1 MPQGEMTLDS
11 AHILRSKRR
20 NDSRLK
26 ETFVY
31 DVEPSLPLN
40 LLSPLRCLLW
50 VFTPLEHRPLEWSHL
65 QHKGHKMLTA
75 YLILLTQLVNAR
87 GLDVNHYTDSILAVL

>member
-1 MPQGEMTLDS
+1 MDS

-20 NDSRLK
+20 TDSRLK

-40 LLSPLRCLLW
+40 LLSPLRCLLR
-50 VFTPLEHRPLEWSHL
+50 VFTPQEDKPLEWSHL
-65 QHKGHKMLTA
+65 HHKGHKLLTA
-75 YLILLTQLVNAR
+75 YLALLTQLVNGR